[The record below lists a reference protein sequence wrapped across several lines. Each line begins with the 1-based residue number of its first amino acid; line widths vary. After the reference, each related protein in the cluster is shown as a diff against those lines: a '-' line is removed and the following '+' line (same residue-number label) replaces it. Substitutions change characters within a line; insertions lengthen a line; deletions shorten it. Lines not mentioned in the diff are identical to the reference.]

1 MGGGITELCTWLS
14 HYKLKCGTN
23 LRLNKPPFLPAT
35 SVAGLEDVGRVD
47 GDAMVGVVQRGKVV
61 PGGAKVKS
69 LEIRCVAVGN

>member
-1 MGGGITELCTWLS
+1 MHMVEPLQAP
-14 HYKLKCGTN
+14 HKCGTN

-69 LEIRCVAVGN
+69 LEIRSVRVSN